1 VQVILRALVIVVAL
15 VSVARA
21 DKIVAASAL
30 KAYKGPEGQII
41 ATVEINDSKEMLVH
55 FRNVDPAL
63 DGKTLRYLLEV
74 TRDGQTVYINKK
86 RGSKT
91 YRSIMLTGG
100 GGRWD
105 FINPIK
111 PTMQFGVAYSESATA
126 SFKLEDV
133 VNAYRP

>member
-1 VQVILRALVIVVAL
+1 L
-15 VSVARA
+15 ARA
-21 DKIVAASAL
+21 FVEEATNSDRRIARVDKLVASSAL
-30 KAYKGPEGQII
+30 KGLQGPEGQII
-41 ATVEINDSKEMLVH
+41 AMVEISDSKAMLVH

-74 TRDGQTVYINKK
+74 NREDSTVSINTQ

-100 GGRWD
+100 DGRRD
-105 FINPIK
+105 FSNPIK
-111 PTMQFGVAYSESATA
+111 PTMHFALAA